1 MKIAREP
8 PPLQIFD
15 TCSPRPGH
23 CVAPPKAVT
32 RAPEPADRGERAM
45 RAARLDR
52 KIFAKSTSKC
62 ISAVDNAMTRA

>member
-23 CVAPPKAVT
+23 CVAPPQAVAR
-32 RAPEPADRGERAM
+32 RAGTCRSKRASDARGSPRSEDFREKHIKM
-45 RAARLDR
+45 H
-52 KIFAKSTSKC
+52 FSC
-62 ISAVDNAMTRA
+62 G